1 MMRKFCD
8 EEILS
13 GLPLPSDVHKG
24 FIVAQELSK
33 ELYCNAHSYQGAG
46 NDTYNYIDIVA
57 ENVSSQCYGD
67 NGKGQHDKPELK
79 MPFAG
84 QGTSFYHFINRHLLH
99 IDFPQPRM

>member
-13 GLPLPSDVHKG
+13 GLPLLSDVHKG

-33 ELYCNAHSYQGAG
+33 ELYSNAHSYQGAG

-67 NGKGQHDKPELK
+67 NGKGQHDKQELK

-84 QGTSFYHFINRHLLH
+84 QGTSFITS
-99 IDFPQPRM
+99 